1 MNNKIILK
9 IRSGSHLYGTNTKD
23 SDKDYLGV
31 YLNTK
36 EELLGLQTSEELTD
50 NIVSKAENGRNNK
63 DAVDCKYYELRKFCR
78 LAMNGNPT
86 VLEIL
91 FVNKENIIE
100 ITKEGEELLKLR
112 QEFVSKRIYNS
123 FMGYA
128 FAQKKKAFDKSEN
141 INHIERF
148 YNWTNTFVSVK
159 NSPISNM
166 TFNDFYNAIKDK
178 SVFENHI
185 KFFKNEHND
194 MMFQCGDLIFPMN
207 ILMKK
212 LKDSLK
218 QRLDKASW
226 RKNGMLQYGC
236 DYKFM
241 SHNVRLLLE
250 GIELMNTKNLILPLS
265 YKDLILKIKTGNMNN
280 QDIVD
285 LMDTYETE
293 LHKYKENNNLPD
305 KADYNKINNFII
317 NTYYNYL
324 KEKRKCKKY

>member
-1 MNNKIILK
+1 MNKIILK
-9 IRSGSHLYGTNTKD
+9 INAGSHLYGTNTEN
-23 SDKDYLGV
+23 SDKDYLGI

-36 EELLGLQTSEELTD
+36 EELLGLQNSEELTE
-50 NIVSKAENGRNNK
+50 NIESKLDNGRNTK

-91 FVNKENIIE
+91 FVNKENILE
-100 ITKEGEELLKLR
+100 ITKEGEELLKLKK
-112 QEFVSKRIYNS
+112 EFISNRIYNS

-128 FAQKKKAFDKSEN
+128 ISQKKKAFIKSEN
-141 INHIERF
+141 LNHIERF
-148 YNWTNTFVSVK
+148 YNWINTFVSVK
-159 NSPISNM
+159 DSPISNM

-185 KFFKNEHND
+185 KFFNNDHND
-194 MMFQCGDLIFPMN
+194 TMFQCGDLIFSIN

-218 QRLDKASW
+218 LRLDKASW
-226 RKNGMLQYGC
+226 RKDGILQYGC

-250 GIELMNTKNLILPLS
+250 GMEIIKTNNLILPL
-265 YKDLILKIKTGNMNN
+265 
-280 QDIVD
+280 Q
-285 LMDTYETE
+285 
-293 LHKYKENNNLPD
+293 YKELVKSIKLGKIENNKVIELMNKYEDEFHIFKKNNDLPD
-305 KADYNKINNFII
+305 KGDYKVINDFII

-324 KEKRKCKKY
+324 KLK